1 MKLGDVVVLRMFKAM
16 GLSDSTMN
24 QIEQDLRMSANRQ
37 KTEEVKKETK

>member
-24 QIEQDLRMSANRQ
+24 QIEQDLRTSAQRQ
-37 KTEEVKKETK
+37 KTDEVKKDAK